1 LELKKKLMRAIG
13 KNIVISNVDEEVKTA
28 SGLVL
33 SGEDTNQLRY
43 KRGRVITPGTEVLSI
58 ASGDEVY
65 YDKAQSY
72 TMIINDEQFTIIQER
87 DVVVVL

>member
-1 LELKKKLMRAIG
+1 MRAIG
-13 KNIVISNVDEEVKTA
+13 KNIVIRQVDEEVKTQ

-33 SGEDTNQLRY
+33 SGDDTNQLRY
-43 KRGRVITPGTEVLSI
+43 KRGKVITPGTEVKAI
-58 ASGDEVY
+58 AEGDEIY

>member
-1 LELKKKLMRAIG
+1 MKAIG
-13 KNIVISNVDEEVKTA
+13 KNIVIKNIDEEIKTA

-43 KRGRVITPGTEVLSI
+43 KRGKVVTPGTEVHSI
-58 ASGDEVY
+58 SEGDEVY

-72 TMIINDEQFTIIQER
+72 TMIINDEPFTIIQER
-87 DVVVVL
+87 DVVLVH

>member
-1 LELKKKLMRAIG
+1 MKAIG
-13 KNIVISNVDEEVKTA
+13 KNIVIHQIDEEVKTA

-43 KRGRVITPGTEVLSI
+43 KRGKVVASGTEVKAI
-58 ASGDEVY
+58 QEGDEIY

-72 TMIINDEQFTIIQER
+72 TMIIHDEQFTIIQER
-87 DVVVVL
+87 DVVLVL

>member
-1 LELKKKLMRAIG
+1 MRAIG
-13 KNIVISNVDEEVKTA
+13 KNIVIKNIDEEIKTS

-43 KRGRVITPGTEVLSI
+43 KRGKVVTPGTEVLSI
-58 ASGDEVY
+58 ASGDEIY

-72 TMIINDEQFTIIQER
+72 TMIIHDEQYTIIQER
-87 DVVVVL
+87 DVVMVL

>member
-1 LELKKKLMRAIG
+1 MKAIG
-13 KNIVISNVDEEVKTA
+13 KNIVIKHVDEEVKTS

-43 KRGRVITPGTEVLSI
+43 KRGKVITPGTEVKSI
-58 ASGDEVY
+58 QEGDEIY

-72 TMIINDEQFTIIQER
+72 MMIVGDEQVVIIQER
-87 DVVVVL
+87 DVVLVL

>member
-1 LELKKKLMRAIG
+1 MKAIG
-13 KNIVISNVDEEVKTA
+13 KNIVIRHIDEEVKTA

-43 KRGRVITPGTEVLSI
+43 KRGKVVTPGTEVKSI
-58 ASGDEVY
+58 SEGDEIY

-72 TMIINDEQFTIIQER
+72 TMIIHDEPLTIIQER

>member
-1 LELKKKLMRAIG
+1 MKAIG
-13 KNIVISNVDEEVKTA
+13 KNIVIRNVDEEIKTA

-43 KRGRVITPGTEVLSI
+43 KRGKVVTPGTEVSSI
-58 ASGDEVY
+58 AEGDEIY

-72 TMIINDEQFTIIQER
+72 TMIIHDEQYTIIQER
-87 DVVVVL
+87 DVVMVL

>member
-1 LELKKKLMRAIG
+1 MKAIG
-13 KNIVISNVDEEVKTA
+13 KNIVIRQVDEEIKTA

-33 SGEDTNQLRY
+33 SGEDANQFRY
-43 KRGRVITPGTEVLSI
+43 KRGVVVTPGTEVLSI

-72 TMIINDEQFTIIQER
+72 TMIIEDEPFTIIQER

>member
-1 LELKKKLMRAIG
+1 MKAIG
-13 KNIVISNVDEEVKTA
+13 KNIVIKNIDEEIKTG

-33 SGEDTNQLRY
+33 SGEDANQFRY
-43 KRGRVITPGTEVLSI
+43 KRGKVITPGTEVKSI
-58 ASGDEVY
+58 SEGDEIY

-72 TMIINDEQFTIIQER
+72 TMIISDQPFTIIQER

>member
-1 LELKKKLMRAIG
+1 MRAIG
-13 KNIVISNVDEEVKTA
+13 KNIVIKHVDEEVKTA

-33 SGEDTNQLRY
+33 SGDDTNQLRY
-43 KRGRVITPGTEVLSI
+43 KRGKVIAPGTEVHSI
-58 ASGDEVY
+58 AAGDEIY

-72 TMIINDEQFTIIQER
+72 TMIIGDEPFTIIQER

>member
-1 LELKKKLMRAIG
+1 MKAIG
-13 KNIVISNVDEEVKTA
+13 KNIVIRQVDEEVKTS

-43 KRGRVITPGTEVLSI
+43 KRGKVVTPGTEVSSI
-58 ASGDEVY
+58 AEGDEIY

-72 TMIINDEQFTIIQER
+72 TMIIHDEQYTIIQER
-87 DVVVVL
+87 DVVMVL

>member
-1 LELKKKLMRAIG
+1 MKAIG
-13 KNIVISNVDEEVKTA
+13 KNIIIKHIDEEVKTS

-43 KRGRVITPGTEVLSI
+43 KRGKVVTPGTEVKSI
-58 ASGDEVY
+58 QEGDEIY

-72 TMIINDEQFTIIQER
+72 MMIVGDEQVIVIQER
-87 DVVVVL
+87 DVVLVL